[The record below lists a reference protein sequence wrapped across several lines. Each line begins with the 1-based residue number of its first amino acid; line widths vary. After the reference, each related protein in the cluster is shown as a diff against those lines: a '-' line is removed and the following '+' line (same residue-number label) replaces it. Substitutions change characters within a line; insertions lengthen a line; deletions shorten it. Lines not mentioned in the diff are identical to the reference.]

1 MSTKKKMNA
10 TSPNPLHRGTMLA
23 AVLLWLALAA
33 LPGDVAASTPTSTG
47 AALEM
52 ETDHGPWGLIL
63 SRYIVTRPD
72 GLNLFAYGR
81 VTTADRN
88 SLTQYITALEATPV
102 SRLPRDAQMAFW
114 INLYNA
120 KTIDIVLAHYPVKSI
135 RDISLGGLFTIGPW
149 KQKNMIVEGKSLSLD
164 DVEHNILRKQWKD
177 PRIHYAV
184 NCASIGCPNL
194 GTRPFTPGNLETML
208 DEGARSFVNH
218 PRGVSVKNGRLTLS
232 RIWQWYRD
240 DFGKTDADIIRHVS
254 QYAAPALRQQLDRI
268 SDIDGY
274 DYDWTLNEAK

>member
-1 MSTKKKMNA
+1 
-10 TSPNPLHRGTMLA
+10 
-23 AVLLWLALAA
+23 
-33 LPGDVAASTPTSTG
+33 
-47 AALEM
+47 M
-52 ETDHGPWGLIL
+52 ETHQEAWGLIL
-63 SRYIVTRPD
+63 SKYIVTRPD

-81 VTTADRN
+81 VTQADRQR
-88 SLTQYITALEATPV
+88 LARYIEGLEATPV
-102 SRLPRDAQMAFW
+102 SSLPRNAQMAFW

-120 KTIDIVLAHYPVKSI
+120 KTIDIVLAHHPVKSI

-149 KQKNMIVEGKSLSLD
+149 KQKNMTVEGKSLSLD

-184 NCASIGCPNL
+184 NCASMGCPNL
-194 GTRPFTPGNLETML
+194 ATQPFTAGNLEAML

-232 RIWQWYRD
+232 RIFQWYRE
-240 DFGKTDADIIRHVS
+240 DFGRTDADIIRHVS
-254 QYAAPALRQQLDRI
+254 TFATPALRQQLETIR
-268 SDIDGY
+268 DIDGY

>member
-23 AVLLWLALAA
+23 AVLLWLTVAA

-81 VTTADRN
+81 VTPADRN
-88 SLTQYITALEATPV
+88 SLTQYIKALEATPV

>member
-1 MSTKKKMNA
+1 MKIASA
-10 TSPNPLHRGTMLA
+10 LSLHRGGAAAALLLCFVL
-23 AVLLWLALAA
+23 AVLPTNAM
-33 LPGDVAASTPTSTG
+33 ASPPTQTG
-47 AALEM
+47 APIQMAS
-52 ETDHGPWGLIL
+52 DHEPWGLIL

-81 VTTADRN
+81 VSPADRS
-88 SLTQYITALEATPV
+88 SLAQYIKALEATPV
-102 SRLPRDAQMAFW
+102 SRLSRDAQMAFW

-184 NCASIGCPNL
+184 NCASMGCPNL
-194 GTRPFTPGNLETML
+194 ALRPFTSDNLETML
-208 DEGARSFVNH
+208 EEGARSFVNH

-232 RIWQWYRD
+232 RIWQWYRA
-240 DFGKTDADIIRHVS
+240 DFGSSDADVIRHVS
-254 QYAAPALRQQLDRI
+254 TYAAPALRQQLDKIR
-268 SDIDGY
+268 DIDGY

>member
-1 MSTKKKMNA
+1 MEEMNMNTK
-10 TSPNPLHRGTMLA
+10 SPKALHLCGTVA
-23 AVLLWLALAA
+23 ALLLWLTLVI
-33 LPGDVAASTPTSTG
+33 LPGNAMARPPSPTG

-81 VTTADRN
+81 VTPADRN
-88 SLTQYITALEATPV
+88 SLAQYIKALEATPV

-149 KQKNMIVEGKSLSLD
+149 KQKNMTVEGKSLSLD
-164 DVEHNILRKQWKD
+164 DIEHNILRKQWKD

-184 NCASIGCPNL
+184 NCASMGCPNL
-194 GTRPFTPGNLETML
+194 GTRPFTPGNLEAML

-218 PRGVSVKNGRLTLS
+218 PRGASVSNGRLTLS

-240 DFGKTDADIIRHVS
+240 DFGRTDADIIRHVS
-254 QYAAPALRQQLDRI
+254 QYAAPALRHQLDRI
-268 SDIDGY
+268 REIDGY